1 MSADLARIRSRL
13 GSTTCTT
20 VPAQMRYLEVSR
32 LAVRIAMDGYGAD
45 AACETDIGLAVDE
58 LASVLITH
66 AGSAGDL
73 RVAVTQDRTNVHIEL
88 GVSDPTAGSLPV
100 LDALSLRL
108 LDATTD
114 AHVFQ
119 QEDGKLVGRLR
130 RRLGDRPE
138 RLLPSRDATD
148 GTNAHEDPSQRR

>member
-1 MSADLARIRSRL
+1 MSADLAPNRAHL
-13 GSTTCTT
+13 GETTCTT

-73 RVAVTQDRTNVHIEL
+73 RVAVTQDRTDVHIEL
-88 GVSDPTAGSLPV
+88 GVSDPGAGSPPV
-100 LDALSLRL
+100 LDELSLRL

-114 AHVFQ
+114 AHVVEQ
-119 QEDGKLVGRLR
+119 DGGKLTGRLR
-130 RRLGDRPE
+130 RRLGDRPD
-138 RLLPSRDATD
+138 RSRRSRDAGD
-148 GTNAHEDPSQRR
+148 RFGAHEDPSQRR